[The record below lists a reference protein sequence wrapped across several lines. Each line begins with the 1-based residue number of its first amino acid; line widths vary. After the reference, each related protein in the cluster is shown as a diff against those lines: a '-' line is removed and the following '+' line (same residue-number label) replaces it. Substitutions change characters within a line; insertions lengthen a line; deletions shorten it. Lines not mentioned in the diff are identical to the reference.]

1 VILQELAMTLGFL
14 ALLATPFAP
23 PAIVQPDVI
32 DIAPAPHAPTPPVQI
47 VPVKGGYQVYLN
59 RPMAER
65 LADALGGADEKE
77 IAAKLKKRAKEKKEA
92 DPPDEQAAATL
103 EMIAFAV
110 STQLPGFKKAL
121 AEKMGP
127 NGVVV
132 TLTGFQS
139 PTVKFKKPR
148 PTLERGVEVV
158 RGVMPLL
165 PEEAREVVEAMRAVA
180 RTKPLFWKVEPR
192 E

>member
-1 VILQELAMTLGFL
+1 MTLLIL
-14 ALLATPFAP
+14 ALLTSPLAFQP
-23 PAIVQPDVI
+23 PAIE
-32 DIAPAPHAPTPPVQI
+32 IAPSPHVVYPPVQI
-47 VPVKGGYQVYLN
+47 VAVKGGYQVYLN
-59 RPMAER
+59 RRTAEW
-65 LADALGGADEKE
+65 LSDALEGADEKD
-77 IAAKLKKRAKEKKEA
+77 IAARLKKRAKEKKET
-92 DPPDEQAAATL
+92 DPPDEETAKTL

-121 AEKMGP
+121 AEKSGP
-127 NGVVV
+127 NGAVI

-139 PTVKFKKPR
+139 PTVRFRKPR
-148 PTLERGVEVV
+148 PKLENAAEIV

>member
-1 VILQELAMTLGFL
+1 MLFLILG
-14 ALLATPFAP
+14 LLTGPGAFQP
-23 PAIVQPDVI
+23 PMPE
-32 DIAPAPHAPTPPVQI
+32 IAPLPRVAHPPVQI
-47 VPVKGGYQVYLN
+47 VAVKGGYQVYLN
-59 RPMAER
+59 RDTAEW
-65 LADALGGADEKE
+65 LSDALENADEKD
-77 IAAKLKKRAKEKKEA
+77 IAARLKKRAKEKKGA
-92 DPPDEQAAATL
+92 DPPDEDAARTL

-110 STQLPGFKKAL
+110 STQLPGFEKAL
-121 AEKMGP
+121 SERMGP
-127 NGVVV
+127 HGAII

-148 PTLERGVEVV
+148 RKLENAAEIV

-165 PEEAREVVEAMRAVA
+165 PEEARDVVEAMRAVA

>member
-1 VILQELAMTLGFL
+1 MTLLIFE
-14 ALLATPFAP
+14 LLFATTVVPPQHDVVDVAPFPRA
-23 PAIVQPDVI
+23 AF
-32 DIAPAPHAPTPPVQI
+32 PPVQI
-47 VPVKGGYQVYLN
+47 VPVKGGYQVYLD
-59 RPMAER
+59 RQMAER
-65 LADALGGADEKE
+65 LADALEGVDSKDV
-77 IAAKLKKRAKEKKEA
+77 AAKLRQRAKEKKDA
-92 DPPDEQAAATL
+92 DPPDEDAARTL

-127 NGVVV
+127 NGAVI

-139 PTVKFKKPR
+139 RTVKFKKPR
-148 PTLERGVEVV
+148 PKLEKAAEVA